1 MKKDNVFKFIGLLVA
16 SLPFITTI
24 IGIAILPNNIPVH
37 WGTNGIDKWGS
48 KYQMIIVPCFVLIA
62 IGMGKLV
69 ILLDEKQSIRKVLKI
84 MNSSICMVFTVILMQ
99 WIYNAYS
106 ITVAK
111 LLDIRWDKIFVIM
124 IGIMMFMIGNYLP
137 KVERNKIYGFRTS
150 FSMKNDE
157 AWNVAQRTFGAS
169 LVIGG
174 CALIIFNLV
183 LSKYNVAFSIFVVL
197 SSLLVGSGLARHQC
211 RKV

>member
-111 LLDIRWDKIFVIM
+111 LPDIRWDKIFVIM

-157 AWNVAQRTFGAS
+157 AWNVAQRAFGAS

>member
-48 KYQMIIVPCFVLIA
+48 KYQMLIVPCFVLIA

-99 WIYNAYS
+99 WVYNAYS

-111 LLDIRWDKIFVIM
+111 LPDIRWDKIFVIV

-157 AWNVAQRTFGAS
+157 AWNIAQRTFGAS

-174 CALIIFNLV
+174 CALIILNLV
-183 LSKYNVAFSIFVVL
+183 LYKYNVAFSIFVVL

>member
-1 MKKDNVFKFIGLLVA
+1 MKKDNVFKVIGLLVA

-111 LLDIRWDKIFVIM
+111 LPDIRWDKIFVIM

>member
-1 MKKDNVFKFIGLLVA
+1 MKKDNVFKVIGLLVA

-111 LLDIRWDKIFVIM
+111 LPDIRWDKIFVIM

-157 AWNVAQRTFGAS
+157 AWNIAQRTFGTS

-183 LSKYNVAFSIFVVL
+183 LSKYNVAFSIFVIL

>member
-111 LLDIRWDKIFVIM
+111 LPDIRWDKIFVIM